1 MENEVNFQI
10 LPDYD
15 FLIDDFLLQPSEYVQ
30 QIQPVSNISS
40 SSCSSSNS
48 CEININSKIERRK
61 MLNRKAA
68 ARLRQKKKKEIKELQ
83 SDNDNLKNEI
93 GQMNCT
99 IKKLKKQLMELEG
112 R

>member
-1 MENEVNFQI
+1 MENEEIFQV

-15 FLIDDFLLQPSEYVQ
+15 FLIDDFLLSPSEYVQ
-30 QIQPVSNISS
+30 QSQPVSNISS

-48 CEININSKIERRK
+48 SDVNRNSKRERRK

-68 ARLRQKKKKEIKELQ
+68 ARSRQKKKKELKELQ
-83 SDNDNLKNEI
+83 NDNDNLKNEI
-93 GQMNCT
+93 GQMDGT
-99 IKKLKKQLMELEG
+99 INKLRKQIMELE